1 MYGCLVVTQRVAL
14 LLTLFKFSKGY
25 PFSFEKGFSLNKTTK
40 SFCCLKRGIP
50 VVRKESPFII
60 KFIVFSFSGG
70 EGIIYVE
77 ATKPGKVTLIGL
89 YLETKCI
96 EELTISVI
104 YKEESGL
111 EEDNFLVSVKM
122 LLFCDESK
130 NSK

>member
-1 MYGCLVVTQRVAL
+1 MFY
-14 LLTLFKFSKGY
+14 
-25 PFSFEKGFSLNKTTK
+25 
-40 SFCCLKRGIP
+40 
-50 VVRKESPFII
+50 
-60 KFIVFSFSGG
+60 FSGG

-104 YKEESGL
+104 YKDESGL
-111 EEDNFLVSVKM
+111 EEDNFLVRVKM
-122 LLFCDESK
+122 LLFRAESK